1 MAPYSHTDIVK
12 SCMLEVAKTL
22 FPDKKDIVD
31 KLQSVP
37 LFRQTCTCTRRT
49 AELANDLVRQPHAEV
64 LNAEWYSLALDESTD
79 ILDTAQLAIFI
90 R

>member
-1 MAPYSHTDIVK
+1 M
-12 SCMLEVAKTL
+12 

-37 LFRQTCTCTRRT
+37 LSRNTCTRRT
-49 AELANDLVRQPHAEV
+49 EEISDNLFEQLLSALADAEC
-64 LNAEWYSLALDESTD
+64 YSLALDESTD
-79 ILDTAQLAIFI
+79 ILDVAQMAVFV